1 MNKRVSDYCVL
12 FGSLSPLLSC
22 LVLLDVIV
30 LIYLVLF
37 FFALFDC
44 YLLESCSFLLRDRK
58 IVDLE
63 GKGRGKELGKVEER

>member
-30 LIYLVLF
+30 LCY